1 MRYIQQHSLGE
12 AEKVSGSITRKDS
25 RSYENKSSNENNVSK
40 REEDIVLNDN
50 THSVDSTSSDDMTV
64 MMKIRMNMN
73 E

>member
-25 RSYENKSSNENNVSK
+25 RSYENKSSNENVSK

-64 MMKIRMNMN
+64 MMKIRMNIN